1 MTGGDMA
8 ARLTEETEITGGDRK
23 VQARTEA
30 PRRGSQ
36 ALFMLDKGSQWIV
49 TMMTDH
55 EERREDHPLHLTRSG
70 DAHETEKKEGSRH
83 HRLEEGSLRR
93 ET

>member
-1 MTGGDMA
+1 MA
-8 ARLTEETEITGGDRK
+8 ARLTEETEITGGDKK

-30 PRRGSQ
+30 TRRGSQ

-55 EERREDHPLHLTRSG
+55 EERREDPPLHLTRSG
-70 DAHETEKKEGSRH
+70 DALETEKKEGSRH
-83 HRLEEGSLRR
+83 HRLEGGSLRR